1 MARKAER
8 YNAIAGRNGTADADN
23 TMVSVTTGKQYRV
36 ALYARLSV
44 EKDGQKS
51 DSIESQFM
59 IMENFIKDKPELSQ
73 YQKYFDRGVS
83 GTTFTRP
90 DFVRM
95 MDDVK
100 AGRINC
106 IIVKDLSRFGRD
118 YLETGNYIETIL
130 PFLGVRF
137 ISVND
142 HFDTVEDCNGNK
154 GLGISLMNLVNDMYA
169 KDVSKRITT
178 AFESCMERGSVL
190 GNAPYGYDRIKD
202 DNGYRLVIDEPA
214 AEIVRK
220 IFAMAK
226 NGMSQRAIAEEL
238 TSDGVRTPEGYR
250 ATQLVYV
257 GKDEPF
263 CEWQHGTISKMLS
276 NEVYIGMLYQ
286 GKTRTKLCEGKKKCK
301 VEKEDWIVHENAH
314 EPIVSKELFDDVKS
328 IMEKRR
334 DKMSCTFREDLPATE
349 DKYKGILKCPVCG
362 VFIHRESSIVHTNQ
376 WDERKYYYRCR
387 HNSLPMEERG
397 DKILISEEQLDLL
410 VLESVRKLM
419 GELAPDKKKL
429 LAALENRALPVED
442 KMQAAITDMQKQKER
457 LEYEGSIHYGSYVKG
472 EMTREELQLANEKQA
487 EAVKNLEKKLLQA
500 EKDHKVF
507 LRKKREQ
514 KQFVNALLS
523 VKDTSVLTAKLVK
536 ILIAEIVL
544 YKDRCMEIK
553 YRFRKEDDV
562 SYTDSFIAL
571 KKTRWN
577 EGRRKE
583 NG

>member
-1 MARKAER
+1 MARKPER
-8 YNAIAGRNGTADADN
+8 YNAIAERSVTADADN
-23 TMVSVTTGKQYRV
+23 TMASASTGKQYST

-44 EKDGQKS
+44 EKDGCKS

-106 IIVKDLSRFGRD
+106 IIVKDLSRIGRD

-190 GNAPYGYDRIKD
+190 GNAPYGYDRVKN
-202 DNGYRLVIDEPA
+202 DNGYQLVIDEPV
-214 AEIVRK
+214 AEIVGR
-220 IFAMAK
+220 IFQMAK
-226 NGMSQRAIAEEL
+226 DGMSLRVIAGEL
-238 TSDGVRTPEGYR
+238 TRDGVRTPEGYR
-250 ATQLVYV
+250 TTQLVYV
-257 GKDEPF
+257 GKDESF
-263 CEWQHGTISKMLS
+263 CEWQHGTISKILS
-276 NEVYIGMLYQ
+276 NEVYIGTLYQ
-286 GKTRTKLCEGKKKCK
+286 GKTKTNLCTGEKKHCIDKA
-301 VEKEDWIVHENAH
+301 DWIIHEDAH
-314 EPIVSKELFDDVKS
+314 EPIVSKELFMEVRS
-328 IMEKRR
+328 IVEKRR

-349 DKYKGILKCPVCG
+349 DKYKGILKCPICG
-362 VFIHRESSIVHTNQ
+362 DFIHRESSIVHIKQ
-376 WDERKYYYRCR
+376 GDVRKYYYRCR
-387 HNSLPMEERG
+387 HNSLPATEREG
-397 DKILISEEQLDLL
+397 MVGISEEQLDLL
-410 VLESVRKLM
+410 VLASVKKLM

-429 LAALENRALPVED
+429 LEVLESQAQPVEI
-442 KMQAAITDMQKQKER
+442 KMQAVILGLQKQKER
-457 LEYEGSIHYGSYVKG
+457 LEYEGSLHYGSYVKG
-472 EMTREELQLANEKQA
+472 DITREELLLANQKQ
-487 EAVKNLEKKLLQA
+487 EETVKQLEKKLLQA
-500 EKDHKVF
+500 EKDYKAF
-507 LRKKREQ
+507 LRKKKEQ

-523 VKDTSVLTAKLVK
+523 VKDASVLTAELVK
-536 ILIAEIVL
+536 ILISEIVL
-544 YKDRCMEIK
+544 NEDRCMEIK
-553 YRFRKEDDV
+553 YRFHKGDDAN
-562 SYTDSFIAL
+562 YTDSFIAP

>member
-1 MARKAER
+1 MARKPER
-8 YNAIAGRNGTADADN
+8 YNAIAERSVTADADN
-23 TMVSVTTGKQYRV
+23 TMASASTGKQYST

-44 EKDGQKS
+44 EKDGCKS

-106 IIVKDLSRFGRD
+106 IIVKDLSRIGRD

-169 KDVSKRITT
+169 KD
-178 AFESCMERGSVL
+178 
-190 GNAPYGYDRIKD
+190 
-202 DNGYRLVIDEPA
+202 
-214 AEIVRK
+214 
-220 IFAMAK
+220 
-226 NGMSQRAIAEEL
+226 GMSLRVIAGEL
-238 TSDGVRTPEGYR
+238 TRDGVRTPEGYR
-250 ATQLVYV
+250 TTQLVYV
-257 GKDEPF
+257 GKDESF
-263 CEWQHGTISKMLS
+263 CEWQHGTISKILS
-276 NEVYIGMLYQ
+276 NEVYIGTLYQ
-286 GKTRTKLCEGKKKCK
+286 GKTKTNLCTGEKKHRI
-301 VEKEDWIVHENAH
+301 EKEDWIIHEDAH
-314 EPIVSKELFDDVKS
+314 EAIVSKELFMEVRS
-328 IMEKRR
+328 IVEKRR
-334 DKMSCTFREDLPATE
+334 DTMSCTFREDLPATE
-349 DKYKGILKCPVCG
+349 DKYKGILKCPICG
-362 VFIHRESSIVHTNQ
+362 DFIHRESSIVHIKQ
-376 WDERKYYYRCR
+376 GDVRKYYYRCR
-387 HNSLPMEERG
+387 HNSLPATEREG
-397 DKILISEEQLDLL
+397 MVGISEEQLDLL
-410 VLESVRKLM
+410 VLASVKKLM

-429 LAALENRALPVED
+429 LEVLESQAQPVEI
-442 KMQAAITDMQKQKER
+442 KMQAVILGLQKQKER
-457 LEYEGSIHYGSYVKG
+457 LEYEGSLHYGSYVKG
-472 EMTREELQLANEKQA
+472 DITREELLLANQKQ
-487 EAVKNLEKKLLQA
+487 EETVKQLEKKLLQA
-500 EKDHKVF
+500 EKDYKAF
-507 LRKKREQ
+507 LRKKKEQ

-523 VKDTSVLTAKLVK
+523 VKDASVLTAELVK
-536 ILIAEIVL
+536 ILISEIVL
-544 YKDRCMEIK
+544 NEDRCMEIK
-553 YRFRKEDDV
+553 YRFHKGDDAN
-562 SYTDSFIAL
+562 YTDSFIAP

>member
-8 YNAIAGRNGTADADN
+8 YNAIAECNAKAEAYDSMVFISAD
-23 TMVSVTTGKQYRV
+23 KQYRV

-59 IMENFIKDKPELSQ
+59 IMENFIKNKLELSQ

-100 AGRINC
+100 AGKINC

-142 HFDTVEDCNGNK
+142 HFDTVEECNGNK

-190 GNAPYGYDRIKD
+190 GSAPYGYDSVKN
-202 DNGYRLVIDEPA
+202 DNGYQLVIDEPA
-214 AEIVRK
+214 AEIVRR
-220 IFAMAK
+220 IFRMAK
-226 NGMSQRAIAEEL
+226 DGMSLRAIAEKL
-238 TSDGVRTPEGYR
+238 TRDGVRTPEGYR
-250 ATQLVYV
+250 TTQLVYV

-263 CEWQHGTISKMLS
+263 CEWQHGTISNMLS
-276 NEVYIGMLYQ
+276 NEVYIGTLLQ
-286 GKTRTKLCEGKKKCK
+286 GKTKTNLCTGEKKHK
-301 VEKEDWIVHENAH
+301 VEKEDWIAHENAH
-314 EPIVSKELFDDVKS
+314 EAIVSKELFMEIRS

-334 DKMSCTFREDLPATE
+334 NKMSCTFREDLPATV

-362 VFIHRESSIVHTNQ
+362 DFIHRESSIVHTKLG
-376 WDERKYYYRCR
+376 DERKYHYRCR
-387 HNSLPMEERG
+387 HNALPVTEREG
-397 DKILISEEQLDLL
+397 MVGISEEQLDIL
-410 VLESVRKLM
+410 VFESVKKLV

-429 LAALENRALPVED
+429 LEVLENQAQPLEI
-442 KMQAAITDMQKQKER
+442 KMLAAISDLQKQKER
-457 LEYEGSIHYGSYVKG
+457 LEYEGSLHYGSYVKG
-472 EMTREELQLANEKQA
+472 DITKEELLLSNQKQA
-487 EAVKNLEKKLLQA
+487 EAVKHLDEKLLQA
-500 EKDHKVF
+500 DKDYKGF
-507 LRKKREQ
+507 LRKKKEQ
-514 KQFVNALLS
+514 KQFVSALLS
-523 VKDTSVLTAKLVK
+523 VKDVSLLTPELVK
-536 ILIAEIVL
+536 VLIAEIVL
-544 YKDRCMEIK
+544 NEDRCMEIK
-553 YRFRKEDDV
+553 YRFRHGDDRN
-562 SYTDSFIAL
+562 YTDSFIAPG
-571 KKTRWN
+571 RVRSDA
-577 EGRRKE
+577 GRRKK